1 MLKYRLLNSE
11 DLLGVIKML
20 GTVLTIIYLI
30 LCLALIA
37 SVLLQSGRS
46 AGLGAIAGGAQSLVG
61 KKKGL
66 DEKLGKVTTYVAVAF
81 MLLTIVLV
89 VVD

>member
-1 MLKYRLLNSE
+1 
-11 DLLGVIKML
+11 ML
-20 GTVLTIIYLI
+20 GTVLTFIYLF
-30 LCLALIA
+30 LCLILIA

-66 DEKLGKVTTYVAVAF
+66 DEKLSKVTTVVAIAF

-89 VVD
+89 VVN

>member
-1 MLKYRLLNSE
+1 MLE
-11 DLLGVIKML
+11 
-20 GTVLTIIYLI
+20 TVLTIIHLI

-66 DEKLGKVTTYVAVAF
+66 DEKLSKVTTYVAVSF

>member
-1 MLKYRLLNSE
+1 
-11 DLLGVIKML
+11 ML

-66 DEKLGKVTTYVAVAF
+66 DEKLGKVTTYVAIAF
-81 MLLTIVLV
+81 MLLTIALV
-89 VVD
+89 VVE

>member
-1 MLKYRLLNSE
+1 
-11 DLLGVIKML
+11 ML
-20 GTVLTIIYLI
+20 GTVLTIIYLF

>member
-1 MLKYRLLNSE
+1 M
-11 DLLGVIKML
+11 
-20 GTVLTIIYLI
+20 
-30 LCLALIA
+30 LIA
-37 SVLLQSGRS
+37 IVLLQSGRS

-81 MLLTIVLV
+81 MLFTIVLV
-89 VVD
+89 VIN

>member
-1 MLKYRLLNSE
+1 MM
-11 DLLGVIKML
+11 LGV
-20 GTVLTIIYLI
+20 VLTIIYLVV
-30 LCLALIA
+30 CLALIA
-37 SVLLQSGRS
+37 IVLLQSGRA

-66 DEKLGKVTTYVAVAF
+66 DEKLGKVTTYVAILF

-89 VVD
+89 VIN

>member
-1 MLKYRLLNSE
+1 M
-11 DLLGVIKML
+11 I
-20 GTVLTIIYLI
+20 GTVLTIIYLV
-30 LCLALIA
+30 LCLVLIA

-66 DEKLGKVTTYVAVAF
+66 DEKLGKVTTYVAIAF
-81 MLLTIVLV
+81 MLFTIVLV
-89 VVD
+89 VIN

>member
-1 MLKYRLLNSE
+1 
-11 DLLGVIKML
+11 ML

-66 DEKLGKVTTYVAVAF
+66 DEKLSKVTTYIAVVF

-89 VVD
+89 VVN

>member
-1 MLKYRLLNSE
+1 
-11 DLLGVIKML
+11 ML
-20 GTVLTIIYLI
+20 GTVLTIIYLV
-30 LCLALIA
+30 LCVALIA

-66 DEKLGKVTTYVAVAF
+66 DEKLSKVTTYVAVAF
-81 MLLTIVLV
+81 MLLTIILV

>member
-1 MLKYRLLNSE
+1 M
-11 DLLGVIKML
+11 LGV
-20 GTVLTIIYLI
+20 VLTIIYLVV
-30 LCLALIA
+30 CLALIA
-37 SVLLQSGRS
+37 IVLLQSGRA

-66 DEKLGKVTTYVAVAF
+66 DEKLGKVTTYVAILF

-89 VVD
+89 VIN

>member
-1 MLKYRLLNSE
+1 
-11 DLLGVIKML
+11 ML
-20 GTVLTIIYLI
+20 GTVLTIIYLV

-37 SVLLQSGRS
+37 TVLLQSGRS

-66 DEKLGKVTTYVAVAF
+66 DEKLGQVTTYLAVAF
-81 MLLTIVLV
+81 MLFTIALV
-89 VVD
+89 VINN

>member
-1 MLKYRLLNSE
+1 
-11 DLLGVIKML
+11 ML

-30 LCLALIA
+30 LCLLLIA
-37 SVLLQSGRS
+37 TVLLQSGRS

-66 DEKLGKVTTYVAVAF
+66 DEKLGKVTTYLAVGF
-81 MLLTIVLV
+81 MIFTIVLV
-89 VVD
+89 IIN

>member
-1 MLKYRLLNSE
+1 
-11 DLLGVIKML
+11 ML

-66 DEKLGKVTTYVAVAF
+66 DEKLSKVTTYVAVLF